1 MYIPSNK
8 RPAARRLTK
17 RQKEQRTKAG
27 IWLAV
32 FVIVIGAAWGIWEAN
47 NAAEELP
54 ASEAR
59 LRHDLQ
65 VLWEWSDEQLKTG
78 SENGAWAIRWNA
90 TGGAGTMDKLSAK
103 LFTGED
109 GESLDKVVQNEGKT
123 IAAQSGQLGGRIS
136 VSLLETDG
144 SLEQLMLTFDSA
156 GGGALNRNG
165 LLKAAAAISEELTDA
180 GADFTSSLKVQGLA
194 AKKKP
199 VEELMKRANAKPV
212 DRYEEDG
219 TVSATL
225 FSGKLRSSVDTGG
238 GKMANL
244 QIALHKETN
253 SEQTALTIGIPVIT
267 GDYSA
272 AAAESR

>member
-1 MYIPSNK
+1 MYIPKDN
-8 RPAARRLTK
+8 RPAAGRLTK
-17 RQKEQRTKAG
+17 RQRKQRTKAG

-32 FVIVIGAAWGIWEAN
+32 AVIVIGAAWGIWKAN
-47 NAAEELP
+47 SASEELP
-54 ASEAR
+54 ASEER

-90 TGGAGTMDKLSAK
+90 AGGAGTMDKLAEA

-109 GESLDKVVQNEGKT
+109 GKSLDKVVQNEGKT

-136 VSLLETDG
+136 ISLLETDG
-144 SLEQLMLTFDSA
+144 SFEQLLLTFDAA
-156 GGGALNRNG
+156 GNGALTQNG
-165 LLKAAAAISEELTDA
+165 LLEAAAAISEKLEESGTE
-180 GADFTSSLKVQGLA
+180 FTSSLKVQGLA
-194 AKKKP
+194 GKKKP
-199 VEELMKRANAKPV
+199 VEELMKRANAKPI

-253 SEQTALTIGIPVIT
+253 SEHTSLTIGIPVIT

-272 AAAESR
+272 ATVESP